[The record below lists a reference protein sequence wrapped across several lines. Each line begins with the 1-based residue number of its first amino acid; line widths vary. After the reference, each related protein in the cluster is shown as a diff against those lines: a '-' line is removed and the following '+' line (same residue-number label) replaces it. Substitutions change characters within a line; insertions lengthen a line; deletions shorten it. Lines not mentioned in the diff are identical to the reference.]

1 MYTYLHIHNFLETQ
15 EINKTDKCVNK
26 RDTLISESHLPNN
39 LSELSW
45 LVQAKNVS
53 KVKKSTLADPKIGVY
68 KRISFDR
75 CYVLC
80 SQKRSACITFK
91 LQTKIVSKVQKST
104 KEIHVY
110 TTISES
116 AIWQKDASAF
126 TCLQSSRRLAHNG
139 TWLCIPAKWQMTV
152 SFSRQVTDT
161 LWYTNKLFYWTR
173 AEKSLIFVEE
183 RHISTL
189 QSFASFFTLK
199 TCHTPMSSVCVLFRR
214 VISRTWWAWTR
225 GRERG
230 AGVQRAQW
238 WRVPRSTATVRR
250 ESHNSVPGNIVGEQ
264 KVE

>member
-1 MYTYLHIHNFLETQ
+1 MNAIAILLGFHCAAHCLFDFCLFILFIHMRYYIYYTEYVL
-15 EINKTDKCVNK
+15 VYW
-26 RDTLISESHLPNN
+26 LI
-39 LSELSW
+39 
-45 LVQAKNVS
+45 
-53 KVKKSTLADPKIGVY
+53 
-68 KRISFDR
+68 FDR

-91 LQTKIVSKVQKST
+91 LQSKIVSKVQKST

-161 LWYTNKLFYWTR
+161 LWYTNKLFYWNR

-189 QSFASFFTLK
+189 LQ
-199 TCHTPMSSVCVLFRR
+199 
-214 VISRTWWAWTR
+214 RTGEIHSLAKD
-225 GRERG
+225 
-230 AGVQRAQW
+230 
-238 WRVPRSTATVRR
+238 WR
-250 ESHNSVPGNIVGEQ
+250 IF
-264 KVE
+264 VE